1 MIIYF
6 KNGMTKE
13 VIKEIGEALNKRII
27 EGYKGKFQTFS
38 DQNGELLLIL
48 NLDEVVYIQ

>member
-6 KNGMTKE
+6 KNGMTIE

-27 EGYKGKFQTFS
+27 EGYRGNFQTFC

-48 NLDEVVYIQ
+48 NLDEIVYIQ